1 MCSRIRGGLRG
12 DRESTEVSA
21 WRSQRAPDRGARPVH
36 PGPPAPPAPHSRSP
50 RLGLPRPS
58 RTSSRPSPPGSPL
71 LPQRGG
77 PGRAQ
82 EEAGTRPLGGGSLGR
97 ASGAQSGV
105 AGKEGGE
112 NRDEGTLARPGAWGF
127 PRGARPARPPCPL
140 GGDLWPPAPSL
151 RRRRR
156 RLPPVWP
163 RRPRPRPRPAPARS
177 LPSRR
182 RGRGR
187 GPGTPGL
194 RARPGR
200 CPFPRRPLPARPPAG
215 RRGRAAGAAA
225 PLPVTDF
232 AARSGRAAPATAPPR
247 QARPH

>member
-36 PGPPAPPAPHSRSP
+36 PAPPPPPAPHSRSP
-50 RLGLPRPS
+50 RLGPPRPS

-140 GGDLWPPAPSL
+140 GGDLSPPAPSL
-151 RRRRR
+151 RRRR

-187 GPGTPGL
+187 GPGAPGL

-247 QARPH
+247 QARQH